1 MILIRKPWHVSG
13 QNLEMIRYEK
23 KTSFAFSFLTNLV
36 QKLCRLKYIYSLQVL
51 ESIWNVFVAQKEER
65 EQAITP
71 AHEHLKFIEEQ
82 LKDKKFFHG
91 ETIGYLDIAFGW
103 MANLLSILEE
113 IISFKLVDAERFP
126 LLTAWIH
133 NFSNDPVIK
142 ECWPPRDKMVTK
154 FQLMR
159 EKHFAVAGP

>member
-1 MILIRKPWHVSG
+1 MYTL
-13 QNLEMIRYEK
+13 QL
-23 KTSFAFSFLTNLV
+23 
-36 QKLCRLKYIYSLQVL
+36 LK
-51 ESIWNVFVAQKEER
+51 SIWNVFVAKKEEQ
-65 EQAITP
+65 EQAILP
-71 AHEHLKFIEEQ
+71 ALEDLKFIEEQ

-91 ETIGYLDIAFGW
+91 ETIGYLDIAYGW

-113 IISFKLVDAERFP
+113 IISLKLVDAERFP

-133 NFSNDPVIK
+133 NFSNAPVIK
-142 ECWPPRDKMVTK
+142 ECWPPRDKMITK